1 MMGDTVSQI
10 LGLRRKPAS
19 ALEMALA
26 IQKGLPA
33 FTISRVCQR
42 IDMPETQASAALGV
56 QPAALARL
64 RRTPQRLLDPV
75 ISDRLYR
82 MANLFAIAASA
93 LCGEDSARIWM
104 RSPQPGLGNHVP
116 VDLIAT
122 EASAREVEDLLLRIE
137 YGVLS

>member
-1 MMGDTVSQI
+1 MGETVSQI

-33 FTISRVCQR
+33 FTIARVCAR
-42 IDMPETQASAALGV
+42 ISLPESQAAAALGV
-56 QPAALARL
+56 PAAALARL
-64 RRTPQRLLDPV
+64 HRTPQRLLDPV
-75 ISDRLYR
+75 TSDRLYR

-93 LCGEDSARIWM
+93 LCGEESARTWM

-116 VDLIAT
+116 VDLIGT

-137 YGVLS
+137 HGVLP